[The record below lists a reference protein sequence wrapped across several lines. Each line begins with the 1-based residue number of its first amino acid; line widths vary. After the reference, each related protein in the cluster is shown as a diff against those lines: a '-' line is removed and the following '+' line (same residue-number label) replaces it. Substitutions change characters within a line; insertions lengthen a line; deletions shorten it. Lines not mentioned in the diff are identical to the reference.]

1 MKIEYLFFN
10 LIIFIL
16 PIISSF
22 FYRQIIYP
30 NNNLSLFSI
39 LISSLIFIFHDIKVN
54 NQWWQFNKK
63 YILNIKIFNL
73 PIEEIFFFFS
83 VSFSCLVI
91 WINLKKLLLI
101 SNNNFSFVNISFFL
115 FIYLYYFFLYL
126 KTKKSYP
133 KFIFYF
139 YNLLIFLDIFLKINL
154 ISRLNFLFF
163 SIIVFILTLIFNFY
177 LTKRPVVIYNKK
189 YKSNIKILTIP
200 IEDFLYGFNFI
211 YLLVLLTEFFSK
223 ISIFPK

>member
-1 MKIEYLFFN
+1 MKFEYLFLN

-30 NNNLSLFSI
+30 DNNFSFFSI

-73 PIEEIFFFFS
+73 PIEEILFFFS

-91 WINLKKLLLI
+91 WINLNKLLLI
-101 SNNNFSFVNISFFL
+101 SNNNFANIFFFL
-115 FIYLYYFFLYL
+115 SIYLYYFFLYL

-133 KFIFYF
+133 KFIFYS

-154 ISRLNFLFF
+154 ILKLNFLFF
-163 SIIVFILTLIFNFY
+163 SIIVFILTLVFNFY

-189 YKSNIKILTIP
+189 YQSNIKILTIP

-211 YLLVLLTEFFSK
+211 YLLILLTEFFSK
-223 ISIFPK
+223 LSIFFK